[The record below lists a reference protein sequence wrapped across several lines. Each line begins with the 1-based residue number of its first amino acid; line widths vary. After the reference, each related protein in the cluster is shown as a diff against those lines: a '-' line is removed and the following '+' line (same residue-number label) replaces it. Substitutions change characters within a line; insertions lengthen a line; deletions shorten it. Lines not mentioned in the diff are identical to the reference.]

1 MFLLDGPS
9 AALPPCAVA
18 KKKKKRVR
26 KSKAKYRKA
35 KGDRAKRGTA
45 TELHRDGKSKGLLRR
60 KIRRQEGVGSW
71 AKAQLLPCTELPR
84 HRSSR
89 RRRQC
94 WQWPWQSA
102 PWQSWR
108 APRTASARSAHK
120 LMIALSGQTCG
131 TSEKEL
137 QDFFLTCPT
146 MFCSLSM
153 QFDTAATFIP
163 EVKAL
168 HVRVPLSSGNGM
180 HHQGLPR
187 NISHSREQHLST

>member
-9 AALPPCAVA
+9 VALPPCAVA

-35 KGDRAKRGTA
+35 KGDRAKRGTG
-45 TELHRDGKSKGLLRR
+45 TELHRNEKSKGLLRR
-60 KIRRQEGVGSW
+60 KIQRQEGLSSW

-89 RRRQC
+89 RHRQC

-108 APRTASARSAHK
+108 ALRTGSAHSAHK
-120 LMIALSGQTCG
+120 PVIALSGHTCAI
-131 TSEKEL
+131 SEQEL
-137 QDFFLTCPT
+137 QDF
-146 MFCSLSM
+146 S
-153 QFDTAATFIP
+153 
-163 EVKAL
+163 
-168 HVRVPLSSGNGM
+168 
-180 HHQGLPR
+180 
-187 NISHSREQHLST
+187 HLS